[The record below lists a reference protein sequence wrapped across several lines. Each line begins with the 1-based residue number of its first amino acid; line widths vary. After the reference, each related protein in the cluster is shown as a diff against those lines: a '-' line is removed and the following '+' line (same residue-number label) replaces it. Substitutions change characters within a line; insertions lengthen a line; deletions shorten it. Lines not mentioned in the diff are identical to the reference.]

1 MNNWTDEHWLYVLQ
15 VYLRKPVGVKPTYSR
30 NVVDLAMKLHIHPSV
45 LFGKMCAIANP
56 DTAQLQRLWSIYGEN
71 ARRLSRDVKQLD
83 EMRGFN
89 NAEEFYEGVELRE
102 TFEKDFQPIEG
113 CESLT
118 PVMLI
123 LILDLYFR
131 LTTITMVPDTP
142 EIISLARL
150 LKIKPENV
158 VEIME
163 IYQRCDPY
171 LNRKDIIFS
180 PLMLPCQNVWDRF
193 GNWDMEQL
201 ANFASELSEYFIGT

>member
-15 VYLRKPVGVKPTYSR
+15 VYLRKPVGVKPIYSR

-83 EMRGFN
+83 QMRGFN
-89 NAEEFYEGVELRE
+89 NAEEFYDGVELHE

-201 ANFASELSEYFIGT
+201 ANFASELSEYFIGN

>member
-1 MNNWTDEHWLYVLQ
+1 
-15 VYLRKPVGVKPTYSR
+15 
-30 NVVDLAMKLHIHPSV
+30 
-45 LFGKMCAIANP
+45 
-56 DTAQLQRLWSIYGEN
+56 
-71 ARRLSRDVKQLD
+71 
-83 EMRGFN
+83 
-89 NAEEFYEGVELRE
+89 
-102 TFEKDFQPIEG
+102 
-113 CESLT
+113 
-118 PVMLI
+118 
-123 LILDLYFR
+123 
-131 LTTITMVPDTP
+131 
-142 EIISLARL
+142 

>member
-15 VYLRKPVGVKPTYSR
+15 VYLRKPVGVKPMYSR

-56 DTAQLQRLWSIYGEN
+56 DTAQLQRLWNIYGEN

-118 PVMLI
+118 PAMLI

-142 EIISLARL
+142 EIIGLARL

-193 GNWDMEQL
+193 GNYDMEQL

>member
-15 VYLRKPVGVKPTYSR
+15 VYLRKPVGVKPIYSR

-83 EMRGFN
+83 QMRGFN
-89 NAEEFYEGVELRE
+89 NAEEFYDGVELHE

-193 GNWDMEQL
+193 GTWDMEQL
-201 ANFASELSEYFIGT
+201 ANFASELSEYFIGN